1 MVKHIPSTIK
11 QLLSLRNPDAFVVP
25 SASRLDYL
33 FDQTHTDARLK
44 GAGIGWL
51 VLTVHDYA
59 PTPYYL
65 PNCGLDLHTVD
76 SKRSFVCRASVSL
89 RNAF

>member
-33 FDQTHTDARLK
+33 FDQTHTDARMK

-59 PTPYYL
+59 HP
-65 PNCGLDLHTVD
+65 HII
-76 SKRSFVCRASVSL
+76 SL
-89 RNAF
+89 IAD